1 MTHPARARRRV
12 RAARVFISPKAAGPP
27 DLLVIWGGNNLTRF
41 RVGKM
46 LPNQEVH
53 ERWVRGEGKESNS

>member
-1 MTHPARARRRV
+1 LEK
-12 RAARVFISPKAAGPP
+12 SPEFGKVNGK
-27 DLLVIWGGNNLTRF
+27 DNLTRF

-53 ERWVRGEGKESNS
+53 ERWARLEGMKSNGSRSTGG